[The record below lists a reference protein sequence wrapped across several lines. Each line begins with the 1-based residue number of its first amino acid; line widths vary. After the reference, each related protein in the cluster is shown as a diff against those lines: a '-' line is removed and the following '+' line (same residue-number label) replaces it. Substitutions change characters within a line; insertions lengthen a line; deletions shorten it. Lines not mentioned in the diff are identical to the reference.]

1 MFRFSRKAKG
11 VVLLLL
17 LGTILIVM
25 TLAGVAS
32 YLILNQSR
40 VGQHQI
46 NRIKAYYAALA
57 GINLALEKLRVGNW
71 TIVQP
76 YALCRNNVTC
86 NDVCVDCFEED
97 LDIPYRVNITIS
109 APNPTTGIRT
119 VNATTD
125 YTYTP

>member
-32 YLILNQSR
+32 YLVLNQLR

-46 NRIKAYYAALA
+46 NRIKAYYSALA
-57 GINLALEKLRVGNW
+57 GINLALEKLRVSSWSTGVY
-71 TIVQP
+71 T
-76 YALCRNNVTC
+76 LCSYTPPISSCSC
-86 NDVCVDCFEED
+86 NACDY
-97 LDIPYRVNITIS
+97 DIPYQVNINIT
-109 APNPTTGIRT
+109 APASGIRT
-119 VNATTD
+119 VNATVV